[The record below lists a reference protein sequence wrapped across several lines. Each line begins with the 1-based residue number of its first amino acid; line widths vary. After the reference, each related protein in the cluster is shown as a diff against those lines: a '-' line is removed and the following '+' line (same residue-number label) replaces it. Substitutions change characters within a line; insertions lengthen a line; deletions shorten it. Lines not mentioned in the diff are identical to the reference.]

1 MRKKDI
7 KGWRDV
13 SLAIARKLDEID
25 GDLIT
30 QDVKVVSALLQLDE
44 DEVWSKPLDEVN
56 LLTSKIKWVYEG
68 IPDGE
73 LTEILFNGM
82 RFVPTTSPDK
92 MTFAQYVDL
101 QQCLKDV
108 KKYRGEIIAALFVP
122 ENGKYN
128 SGYDME
134 ALIRHIYD
142 TVDMTQ
148 FKGFFLSSLKILRTS
163 MKHSMER
170 LRKVNRTIWEKM
182 ETLLAGLGL

>member
-1 MRKKDI
+1 MKQY
-7 KGWRDV
+7 KGWQDV
-13 SLAIARKLDEID
+13 NLSTAKELDEIS
-25 GDLIT
+25 GDMIT
-30 QDVKVVSALLQLDE
+30 QDVKIVSVLYQMSE

-56 LLTSKIKWVYEG
+56 LLTSKIMWIYEE
-68 IPDGE
+68 IPSDE
-73 LTEILFNGM
+73 LTEIIFNGM
-82 RFVPTTSPDK
+82 RFIPTVNPNK

-128 SGYDME
+128 TGYDME
-134 ALIRHIYD
+134 AFIRHIYD

-148 FKGFFLSSLKILRTS
+148 FEVFFLSSLDSLRTS

-170 LRKVNRTIWEKM
+170 LKKVNRTIWEKM
-182 ETLLAGLGL
+182 EALLDGLGL

>member
-1 MRKKDI
+1 MMKKEI
-7 KGWRDV
+7 KGWKDV
-13 SLAIARKLDEID
+13 SLAIARKLDEIG

-30 QDVKVVSALLQLDE
+30 QDVKVVSAILQLDE
-44 DEVWSKPLDEVN
+44 DEVWNKPLDEVN
-56 LLTSKIKWVYEG
+56 LLMQKIKWVYDA

-73 LTEILFNGM
+73 LTEIIFNGM
-82 RFVPTTSPDK
+82 RFIPTVNPNK

-108 KKYRGEIIAALFVP
+108 KKYRGEIIAVLFVP

-128 SGYDME
+128 TGYDME

-148 FKGFFLSSLKILRTS
+148 FKGFFLSSLKVLRTS

-170 LRKVNRTIWEKM
+170 LKKVNRTIWGKM
-182 ETLLAGLGL
+182 ETLLDGLGL